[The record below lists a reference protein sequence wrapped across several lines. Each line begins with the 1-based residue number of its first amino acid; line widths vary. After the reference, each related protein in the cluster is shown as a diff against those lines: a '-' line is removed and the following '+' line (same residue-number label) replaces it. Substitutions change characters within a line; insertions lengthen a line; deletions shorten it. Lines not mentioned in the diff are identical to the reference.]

1 MINPADFYRADDADT
16 FERSA
21 PRGPFDDA
29 ALLRAAGADLHPGD
43 PGALKA
49 YWVHGKGRA
58 KWITKPHPYTV
69 LYHHLLKYLHKP
81 DYAKRVAAQ
90 WFHDALGIWP
100 GERKG
105 KNPIGK
111 G

>member
-1 MINPADFYRADDADT
+1 MISPSEFYRTGADADA
-16 FERSA
+16 FEDSA
-21 PRGPFDDA
+21 PRGPFE
-29 ALLRAAGADLHPGD
+29 RADVHPGD
-43 PGALKA
+43 PGQLKK

-58 KWITKPHPYTV
+58 KWINSPHPYTA

-105 KNPIGK
+105 KNKLGPG
-111 G
+111 